1 MHPVAGNFFLVA
13 APAGQE
19 RRLSEFRAVR
29 PWPLHVFASCNF
41 SSKYKIMLKKKKKKE
56 KEGVN
61 LSGPLFQKRRNAS
74 GRASDAA
81 NICKPSQMTD
91 WGQRPVTCQ
100 GPPFPSQSLTTGT
113 RRRSLL
119 PADFERNDK
128 CTHLLPRQL
137 THARASLFPAFPVSR
152 GFWVSVRHLFLPI
165 SALLEGRASK

>member
-19 RRLSEFRAVR
+19 RWLSEFRAVR

-41 SSKYKIMLKKKKKKE
+41 SSKYKKKE
-56 KEGVN
+56 VN

-81 NICKPSQMTD
+81 NICKPSQMTH

-100 GPPFPSQSLTTGT
+100 GPQFPSQSLTTGT

-119 PADFERNDK
+119 PADSERNDK

-165 SALLEGRASK
+165 SALF

>member
-13 APAGQE
+13 AAEGQE

-29 PWPLHVFASCNF
+29 PLHVFASCNF
-41 SSKYKIMLKKKKKKE
+41 SSKYKIMLKKKE

-81 NICKPSQMTD
+81 NICKPSQMTH
-91 WGQRPVTCQ
+91 WGLRPVTCQ
-100 GPPFPSQSLTTGT
+100 GPQFPSQPLTTGT

-165 SALLEGRASK
+165 SALFEGRASK